1 MVTVKIH
8 TICGML
14 VIQRKRRSHQGM
26 KMTNEECKHGMN
38 PEWCADCLG
47 HKDLEEK
54 ERELG
59 FQMVSNLLRHNKAS
73 DER

>member
-1 MVTVKIH
+1 
-8 TICGML
+8 
-14 VIQRKRRSHQGM
+14 M